1 MKFSTSLL
9 TSALAL
15 FTTTSASAT
24 ARHANHA
31 AYFPRRAEQ
40 ACITPGAVPDI
51 TGSQIR
57 NVGVVLFQ
65 ALDMIDV
72 FGPLDPLQLIS
83 LSIQQLNLHLI
94 AETLEPVSTAPVA
107 MNRFNSSFWPTIPP
121 TNTFD
126 EDGLELD
133 LLIVPGG
140 PGARNPELKAVTD
153 YIAKMYPR
161 VKVLMT
167 ICTGAGVAARAGVL
181 DGHMATTNKNA
192 WATMRSMGPRV
203 NWVSPARFVIDGKV
217 WSSSGVTSG
226 LDLIFAFIETFWGSQ
241 HSERIASIVEHEPRV
256 ATDDPFAQHF
266 NITPTEARPCSKA

>member
-9 TSALAL
+9 TGAFAF
-15 FTTTSASAT
+15 FTTASASAIVGHENYYSNYI
-24 ARHANHA
+24 RESE
-31 AYFPRRAEQ
+31 PS
-40 ACITPGAVPDI
+40 CITPGVIPNI

-65 ALDMIDV
+65 AFDMIDV
-72 FGPLDPLQLIS
+72 FGPLDPLQLLS
-83 LSIQQLNLHLI
+83 LGAQQLNLHLI
-94 AETLEPVSTAPVA
+94 AETLDPVTTAPVA
-107 MNRFNSSFWPTIPP
+107 MNKFNSSFFPAIPP

-126 EDGLELD
+126 DDLDLD

-140 PGARNPELKAVTD
+140 PGARNPNLQAVTG
-153 YIAKMYPR
+153 YIAKMYPK

-192 WATMRSMGPRV
+192 WAIMKEMGPKV
-203 NWVSPARFVIDGKV
+203 NWVSPARYVIDGKV

-226 LDLIFAFIETFWGSQ
+226 LDLIFAFISTFWGNER
-241 HSERIASIVEHEPRV
+241 SELIASIVEHVPRN
-256 ATDDPFAQHF
+256 ATDDPFSKHFDIAPTKAQ
-266 NITPTEARPCSKA
+266 PCSRS

>member
-9 TSALAL
+9 ASAFAL
-15 FTTTSASAT
+15 FTASSASAV
-24 ARHANHA
+24 ARHAEYA
-31 AYFPRRAEQ
+31 PQDAEPT
-40 ACITPGAVPDI
+40 CITPGAIPNI

-83 LSIQQLNLHLI
+83 LSVQKLNLHLI
-94 AETLEPVSTAPVA
+94 AETLDPVTTAPVS
-107 MNRFNSSFWPTIPP
+107 MNKFNSSFFPTIPP

-126 EDGLELD
+126 DDLDLD

-140 PGARNPELKAVTD
+140 GGARNPNLQAVTA
-153 YIAKMYPR
+153 YIAKMYPK

-192 WATMRSMGPRV
+192 WATMKEMGPKV
-203 NWVSPARFVIDGKV
+203 NWVSPARYVIDGKL

-226 LDLIFAFIETFWGSQ
+226 LDLIFAFISTFWGTEQ
-241 HSERIASIVEHEPRV
+241 SERIASIVEHVPRA
-256 ATDDPFAQHF
+256 ATDDPFSKHF
-266 NITPTEARPCSKA
+266 NIPPTKAQPCSQA

>member
-9 TSALAL
+9 ASAFAL
-15 FTTTSASAT
+15 FTASSASAV
-24 ARHANHA
+24 ARHAEYA
-31 AYFPRRAEQ
+31 PQDAEPT
-40 ACITPGAVPDI
+40 CITPGAIPNI

-83 LSIQQLNLHLI
+83 HSVQKLNLHLI
-94 AETLEPVSTAPVA
+94 AETLDPVTTAPVS
-107 MNRFNSSFWPTIPP
+107 MNKFNSSFFPTIPP

-126 EDGLELD
+126 DDLDLD

-140 PGARNPELKAVTD
+140 GGARNPNLQAVTA
-153 YIAKMYPR
+153 YIAKMYPK

-192 WATMRSMGPRV
+192 WATMKEMGPKV
-203 NWVSPARFVIDGKV
+203 NWVSPARYVIDGKL

-226 LDLIFAFIETFWGSQ
+226 LDLIFAFISTFWGTEQ
-241 HSERIASIVEHEPRV
+241 SERIASIVEHVPRA
-256 ATDDPFAQHF
+256 ATDDPFSKHF
-266 NITPTEARPCSKA
+266 NIPPTKAQPCSQA